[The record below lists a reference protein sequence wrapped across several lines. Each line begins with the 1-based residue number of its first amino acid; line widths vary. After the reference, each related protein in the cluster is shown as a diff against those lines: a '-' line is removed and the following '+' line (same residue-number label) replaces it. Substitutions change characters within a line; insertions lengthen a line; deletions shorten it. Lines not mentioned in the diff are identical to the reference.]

1 MNTQRVFGLFVAAT
15 MAVGMIA
22 VPFGVSAHAAQG
34 LEDFDPNNLMSDE
47 AMYGAVSQSMSEE
60 DISAFLADKGKRCV
74 RGKDGSACIKDARF
88 NTQSFPASQWCPE
101 PYQGADNESAAA
113 VIAKSARAC
122 QISPKVLLVLL
133 QKEQGL
139 IQTTNPT
146 KRAFDRATGFACPD
160 TAPCD
165 PSKAGFA
172 TQVYAAASRLQQ
184 YKAQPHR
191 FNFAVGRTTRIGY
204 HPNASCG
211 FTTVTP
217 KTAATAALY
226 NYTPYV
232 PNAAAL
238 ANPYGSGDSCSAYG
252 NRNFFRIHSD
262 WFGRPNEVTVTEEP
276 TPTPQPQPTP
286 QPAPQP
292 SPEPKPEPAPEKP
305 EVLGEHRTSFDH
317 DLTGDGI
324 PDLLLP
330 GNGDR
335 SRGEGW
341 GNGSEMH
348 VVEIAQNGRSEAEAS
363 YRAIGWGWRADDTID
378 AGDWTGDGY
387 RDLMLVSTNGDLLLY
402 PGNTNFTWRKSRVVG
417 YGWSGMDVIFGGAD
431 FDGDQKPDLLA
442 RQKNSGRLYL
452 YRGDGRGAF
461 QGSHVIG
468 WGWSGMKH
476 LALVP
481 GWNGH
486 LAAVVAV
493 RSADGKMFVYPSD
506 GRGHFAGRVDFP
518 GSWNHYKHF
527 AGISDQ
533 NADHRGDLAAV
544 TTDGKIQVLPLD
556 RHSVGSAWSVDIHGA
571 RVERIFPAGL
581 NNTRFLNA
589 ILSDARLVNV
599 DRTTMTNKSISTGI
613 VVKQG
618 EKLLKAGQWDA
629 DSYPDLIIW
638 NNEKKLLLH
647 RGNGKNSWD
656 HNGQIIGVGWGF
668 TDVIPVKNWKA
679 RGASGMLAFDQKSGL
694 LRLYTADANGYFNHS
709 AIVAEDLQW
718 ADMIADAGSWSGQA
732 GPEIFARESNNGRLY
747 WIGSDPNGMRVHD
760 RRSVGHGWSGMKTL
774 SVGNDM
780 NRDGLDD
787 VLALR
792 HDGKLFLYQGTGH
805 PYFGSVQ
812 ELNIKK

>member
-15 MAVGMIA
+15 MAATMIA

-262 WFGRPNEVTVTEEP
+262 WFGRPNEATVTEEP
-276 TPTPQPQPTP
+276 TPAPQPQPTP

-292 SPEPKPEPAPEKP
+292 TPEPKPEPVPKKP
-305 EVLGEHRTSFDH
+305 EVPKKNEGAADSVDALWNDASFDRVTISGSGWPQRH
-317 DLTGDGI
+317 VHSMGDFDGDGQNDAAI
-324 PDLLLP
+324 IW
-330 GNGDR
+330 GNGDFVLYPSKNQGTAFKR
-335 SRGEGW
+335 
-341 GNGSEMH
+341 
-348 VVEIAQNGRSEAEAS
+348 A
-363 YRAIGWGWRADDTID
+363 YRIGTYWQSFMDVH
-378 AGDWTGDGY
+378 TGVDFDVDGY
-387 RDLMLVSTNGDLLLY
+387 PDVIARAKDGLLWLY
-402 PGNTNFTWRKSRVVG
+402 PGNGRGGLGERRRIGSGWRGFDSIYLLRQGGNGNPIV
-417 YGWSGMDVIFGGAD
+417 YGLVD
-431 FDGDQKPDLLA
+431 
-442 RQKNSGRLYL
+442 GRLRAY
-452 YRGDGRGAF
+452 
-461 QGSHVIG
+461 
-468 WGWSGMKH
+468 
-476 LALVP
+476 P
-481 GWNGH
+481 TNGKGVFI
-486 LAAVVAV
+486 AAGPWVGGYSWLTQAV
-493 RSADGKMFVYPSD
+493 PSD
-506 GRGHFAGRVDFP
+506 DWNNDALSDLVFMDRTGRLFVAPQKSSGFSRPEGFRI
-518 GSWNHYKHF
+518 GSGW
-527 AGISDQ
+527 
-533 NADHRGDLAAV
+533 RGFTTLAPAYF
-544 TTDGKIQVLPLD
+544 DARIKAI
-556 RHSVGSAWSVDIHGA
+556 WSVDG
-571 RVERIFPAGL
+571 GGTL
-581 NNTRFLNA
+581 
-589 ILSDARLVNV
+589 
-599 DRTTMTNKSISTGI
+599 RTHFWRYSGSS
-613 VVKQG
+613 Q
-618 EKLLKAGQWDA
+618 
-629 DSYPDLIIW
+629 
-638 NNEKKLLLH
+638 H
-647 RGNGKNSWD
+647 
-656 HNGQIIGVGWGF
+656 F
-668 TDVIPVKNWKA
+668 
-679 RGASGMLAFDQKSGL
+679 ASSS
-694 LRLYTADANGYFNHS
+694 R
-709 AIVAEDLQW
+709 
-718 ADMIADAGSWSGQA
+718 
-732 GPEIFARESNNGRLY
+732 
-747 WIGSDPNGMRVHD
+747 
-760 RRSVGHGWSGMKTL
+760 
-774 SVGNDM
+774 
-780 NRDGLDD
+780 
-787 VLALR
+787 
-792 HDGKLFLYQGTGH
+792 
-805 PYFGSVQ
+805 
-812 ELNIKK
+812 